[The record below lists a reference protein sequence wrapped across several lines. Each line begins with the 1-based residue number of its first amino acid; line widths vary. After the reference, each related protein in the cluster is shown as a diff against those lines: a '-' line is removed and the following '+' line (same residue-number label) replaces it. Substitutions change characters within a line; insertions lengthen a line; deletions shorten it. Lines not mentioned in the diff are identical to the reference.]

1 LASNHGQN
9 SNTDPASYAPRQHHL
24 ISSSPHHGIPPHI
37 DELTK
42 TLLIIQTFLES
53 GGYYHTRMM
62 G

>member
-1 LASNHGQN
+1 MPHG
-9 SNTDPASYAPRQHHL
+9 SITSSLLHL
-24 ISSSPHHGIPPHI
+24 IPYSPHHGIPPHI